1 MSSIL
6 SALYRLVLGLWV
18 GGMSAVTFLVT
29 PILFRTQ
36 GPEGA
41 GAIVGRLFP
50 VYFRL
55 CLGLTVV
62 ALGARA
68 AAGEAFGSA
77 RRLAGTLL
85 IAACIAVVSYHTF
98 ALAPRM
104 QALRQTFAA
113 ADATPPDTPE
123 RREFMRLHGV
133 SMTLNLAV
141 LAAGAVL
148 ILWYDSFRR

>member
-6 SALYRLVLGLWV
+6 SSLYRLVLALWV

-29 PILFRTQ
+29 PILFRTE
-36 GPEGA
+36 GPSRA
-41 GAIVGRLFP
+41 GAIVRHLFP

-68 AAGEAFGSA
+68 AAGEAFGGF
-77 RRLAGTLL
+77 RRLLGTLL
-85 IAACIAVVSYHTF
+85 IVACVATVSYQTF

-104 QALRQTFAA
+104 EALRQTFAA
-113 ADATPPDTPE
+113 ADTSPADTPE
-123 RREFMRLHGV
+123 RREFMRLHGL

-148 ILWYDSFRR
+148 VLWYDSFRR